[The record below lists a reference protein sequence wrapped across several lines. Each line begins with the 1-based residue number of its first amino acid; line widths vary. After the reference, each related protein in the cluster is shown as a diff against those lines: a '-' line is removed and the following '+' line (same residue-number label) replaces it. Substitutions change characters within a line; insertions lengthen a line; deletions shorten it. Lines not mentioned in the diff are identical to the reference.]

1 MAYQE
6 KTVQKGSG
14 IDEYG
19 SYTTNDINVFEDE
32 ETGNLYEPEQY
43 QLPSPEYGGLETFVR
58 PGKLIATGDALKNP
72 DIQKLIAS
80 TENFRGPFENPAIK
94 YRDVGV
100 AQDLYDLKQSNPN
113 AYYNQLAIDIGNQIG
128 KNTAWNEEYRSDD
141 LKTQLNE
148 IKEVNPAAYYTAQF
162 GILGSSYGHESGQN
176 REDRNVATL
185 EKIKSFI
192 PDAMAS
198 GLSNEQIN
206 SIISNNANTA
216 YTQNV
221 TKIANTR
228 NAGYNF
234 MSDTFPAL
242 AIFGGAVGGAALGG
256 AFSGAGAAGG
266 GAGGLTAASVPSL
279 TTGLE
284 VGTGSA
290 LAGTGA
296 GAAAVPAGGAVSSLG
311 SLAWNAPAIGG
322 SAGFFNPT
330 LGADVASTGFGL
342 SAADIPSLTSG
353 LEVGTSGALND
364 LNPSQDPSIKDVLTN
379 ANRARKIADLLGQD
393 SSQATRSA
401 TGTTGSNPQQL
412 ASLLSLPTQAA
423 PGNIYRM
430 NQNPF
435 NFGTQGQTVAS
446 PGTYDVSGTNPMANS
461 LRNYRA

>member
-1 MAYQE
+1 MAYKE
-6 KTVQKGSG
+6 ILAQKGW
-14 IDEYG
+14 DEWEG
-19 SYTTNDINVFEDE
+19 SPAFINALEDE
-32 ETGNLYEPEQY
+32 ETGNLYERVEIPWYIANSEDNQI
-43 QLPSPEYGGLETFVR
+43 SAGN
-58 PGKLIATGDALKNP
+58 LIATGDAINNP
-72 DIQKLIAS
+72 DIQKLLKS
-80 TENFRGPFENPAIK
+80 TENFRSLSENPASK

-100 AQDLYDLKQSNPN
+100 AQQLYDLKQSNPN
-113 AYYNQLAIDIGNQIG
+113 AYYNQLATDIGSQVA
-128 KNTAWNEEYRSDD
+128 KNTAWNQGQYSDE
-141 LKTQLNE
+141 LNNQLNE
-148 IKEVNPAAYYTAQF
+148 IKEINPAAYYTAQF

-221 TKIANTR
+221 TKIAN
-228 NAGYNF
+228 NAASPGGYSF
-234 MSDTFPAL
+234 MRDTFPAL

-256 AFSGAGAAGG
+256 AFSGVGAAGG

-279 TTGLE
+279 TAGLE

-296 GAAAVPAGGAVSSLG
+296 GAAAVPAGGALSSLG

-364 LNPSQDPSIKDVLTN
+364 LNPSQDPSIKDVLSN

-401 TGTTGSNPQQL
+401 TGTTGSNTQQL